1 MRLDSIRDRLR
12 ILQVD
17 EATWLTLL
25 AGLRMRCREACDR
38 NGGWSQ
44 RRDSNP

>member
-1 MRLDSIRDRLR
+1 MRLDSIRDCLH

-17 EATWLTLL
+17 EEPWLTLR
-25 AGLRMRCREACDR
+25 AGLRMRCREAYDR